1 MAVKENAR
9 AHRRLFTEHSMHLT
23 PNKAAHNTKASP
35 ATFNPASA
43 VFLFP
48 EAYAAFASPDNASL
62 TSKQREEMRA
72 LLGGKGAGLAE
83 MTASGVSVPPGLTI
97 TTASCLAYYAGG
109 SKLPEG
115 LFEQVLHKLTE
126 VEVALDR
133 RLGDVKKPLL
143 LSVRSGAKFSMPGM
157 MDTILNLGLNDATV
171 KALAKATDNPRFAWD
186 SYRRFIQMYGNVV
199 LDISKESFEH
209 LLHDLK
215 TTSGVTQDNELT
227 ATNLKE
233 LVRRYKELVLK
244 ETGTPFP
251 TDTSEQLYGAVEAVF
266 RSWNNPRAIYYRNL
280 NKIDHNLGTAV
291 TVQSMVFGNLDD
303 QSATGVCFTRN
314 PSTGEKTLYG
324 EYLVRAQGE
333 DVVAGIR
340 TPKKIVDM
348 AVELPAVYAELV
360 ATVARLE
367 DHYSDMQDIEFT
379 VESGKLYILQTRT
392 GKRTAEAAVRVA
404 VELAEEGILSRSA
417 ALMRVDPIQLNQL
430 LLPSFHDQEKDAAKK
445 DGRLLATGLN
455 ASPGA
460 AIGEI
465 VFDPNEAEKRGSA
478 GEKVILVRVETCPDD
493 IHGIV
498 PAQGI
503 ITSRGG
509 MTSHAAVVARG
520 MGKPC
525 VAGCESFR
533 IDLDKELVQV
543 AGQTLKKGDIISID
557 GSTGEIFAGAIAT
570 RQVGLSE
577 QFQKLLAWADLERQ
591 LDVRANADTPQDARV
606 ARQFGAQGIG
616 LCRTEHMFMSQD
628 RLPVVQEMI
637 LATSLADRQAAL
649 DKLLPMQREDFAGLF
664 TAMNGLPVTIRL
676 LDPPLHEFLPK
687 LEELV
692 AEVATLKANAKNRA
706 QTARFKVTKVRE
718 AKALAT
724 QENLL
729 AKVHEL
735 HETNPMMGL
744 RGCRLG
750 LVYPEINVMQVRAIF
765 EAAIA
770 VKSQGV
776 IVEPEIMIPLIGHVE
791 ELKAARE
798 VLEKVAREVMD
809 AAAVTIDYKFGTMI
823 EIPRAALTA
832 DEIAQYAEFFSFG
845 TNDLTQ
851 MTFGYSR
858 DDAEGK
864 FLQHYLGGVEV
875 NGEKRKILEDNP
887 FAILDRKGVGKL
899 MRMAVEDGRAQ
910 RPNIKLGICGEH
922 GGDPSSIAFAHK
934 LGLTY
939 VSCSPYR
946 VPVARLAAAQATIVE
961 RAEKAGATTSQR
973 DK

>member
-1 MAVKENAR
+1 
-9 AHRRLFTEHSMHLT
+9 MHQP
-23 PNKAAHNTKASP
+23 PNKAAPTATSSAATK
-35 ATFNPASA
+35 FNPEAA

-48 EAYAAFASPDNASL
+48 EAYQFFTGQVFAGHATHSGLS
-62 TSKQREEMRA
+62 SSQRETMRA

-97 TTASCLAYYAGG
+97 TTETCLAYYNQNGG

-115 LFEQVLHKLTE
+115 LFEQVLVKLAN
-126 VEVALDR
+126 VEAALDR
-133 RLGDVKKPLL
+133 RLGDAKKPLL

-157 MDTILNLGLNDATV
+157 MDTILNLGLNDTTV
-171 KALAKATDNPRFAWD
+171 KALAKATDNPRFAYD

-199 LDISKESFEH
+199 LDIAKESFEH
-209 LLHDLK
+209 LLQELK
-215 TTSGVTQDNELT
+215 AASGVTQDNELT

-244 ETGTPFP
+244 ETGQVFP
-251 TDTSEQLYGAVEAVF
+251 SDTSKQLYGAVEAVF

-340 TPKKIVDM
+340 TPKKIAEM
-348 AVELPAVYAELV
+348 AMELPAVYAELV
-360 ATVARLE
+360 ETVARLE

-404 VELAEEGILSRSA
+404 VELAEEGILSRST

-430 LLPSFHDQEKDAAKK
+430 LLPSFHAEEKDAAKK
-445 DGRLLATGLN
+445 AGRLLATGLN

-465 VFDPNEAEKRGSA
+465 VFDPSEAEKRGSA

-543 AGQTLKKGDIISID
+543 AGQTLKKGDVISID

-637 LATSLADRQAAL
+637 LATTLADRQAAL
-649 DKLLPMQREDFAGLF
+649 NKLLPMQREDFAGLF

-706 QTARFKVTKVRE
+706 QTTRFKVTKVRE
-718 AKALAT
+718 AKALAA

-770 VKSQGV
+770 VKAQGV
-776 IVEPEIMIPLIGHVE
+776 VVEPEIMIPLIGHVE

-798 VLEKVAREVMD
+798 VLERVAREVM
-809 AAAVTIDYKFGTMI
+809 AEAGETVNYKFGTMI

-832 DEIAQYAEFFSFG
+832 EEIAEYAEFFSFG

-922 GGDPSSIAFAHK
+922 GGDPSSIAFAHS

-961 RAEKAGATTSQR
+961 RTEKAGTATAQR